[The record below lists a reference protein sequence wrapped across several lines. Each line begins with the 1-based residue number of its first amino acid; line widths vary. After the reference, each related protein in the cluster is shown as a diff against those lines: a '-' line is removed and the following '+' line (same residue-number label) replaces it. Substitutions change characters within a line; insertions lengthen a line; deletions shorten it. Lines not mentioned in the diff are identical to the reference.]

1 MGARFDS
8 VEALLA
14 SVDAAL
20 AGPWPAGVAHAAV
33 FDADHTLWNGDIG
46 DHAFL
51 AAGAEGFLLPETW
64 RGPVRSWAEAWG
76 LELSVDPAFGVRQLL
91 EASASGVLEATAR
104 ARGLDGGAWRSA
116 LYSMQ
121 AWAYAGRT
129 RAEVHAFG
137 EQLFARGFEAHL
149 YADLRRVVEGLTA
162 RGVRVC
168 IASASHGALV
178 LPGGTRLGLGA
189 EWVWGMEP
197 HLDDAGRTLPR
208 LRQDTYGAAKATT
221 TQALLGGARPAWA
234 FGDSVLHTDRE
245 LLACAVHGVAVAAKG
260 AHRDAALASPSLRL
274 FDPTE

>member
-20 AGPWPAGVAHAAV
+20 AGPWPEGVARAAV

-64 RGPVRSWAEAWG
+64 RGPVRAWG
-76 LELSVDPAFGVRQLL
+76 EQWHLSLSADPAEGVRQVL
-91 EASASGVLEATAR
+91 EASTSGALEATAR
-104 ARGLDGGAWRSA
+104 ARGLDGGAWRAA

-137 EQLFARGFEAHL
+137 EALFARGFEAHL
-149 YADLRRVVEGLTA
+149 YGEMRGVVEGLTA

-189 EWVWGMEP
+189 EVVWGMEP
-197 HLDDAGRTLPR
+197 HLDGEGCTLPA
-208 LRQDTYGAAKATT
+208 LRQDTYGAAKAATA
-221 TQALLGGARPAWA
+221 QALLGGARPAWA
-234 FGDSVLHTDRE
+234 FGDSVLQTDRE

-260 AHRDAALASPSLRL
+260 AHREAALASPSLRL
-274 FDPTE
+274 FDPAG